1 MVNQIQ
7 TSLCFSWYDNKIW
20 YTQIL
25 TFCFYFHFS
34 KNSNILGI
42 WVVCKSSI
50 FLDVIIL
57 SMFVKLITPDQ
68 LCSRMRKWAWHLQ
81 TIYALLNISKTSLHW
96 CSFLVWGSCHVLV
109 AVLPKAYTK
118 WWVLTSSFCI
128 FNLIKVSLSNT
139 FSTLK
144 IIMLKNVTFFSHEQ
158 HSNTENILILIVHYD
173 CFTCLSN
180 FYKLFTASHAV

>member
-7 TSLCFSWYDNKIW
+7 TSLCFSWYDNKTW
-20 YTQIL
+20 YTQIP

-42 WVVCKSSI
+42 WAVCKSSI

-57 SMFVKLITPDQ
+57 SMFVKLTTPDQ
-68 LCSRMRKWAWHLQ
+68 PCMALTNHLCSVEHFQ
-81 TIYALLNISKTSLHW
+81 NIITLMQ
-96 CSFLVWGSCHVLV
+96 FSCLGELSYSRCY
-109 AVLPKAYTK
+109 VLPKAYTK

-158 HSNTENILILIVHYD
+158 HSNMENILILIAHYD

-180 FYKLFTASHAV
+180 FYKLFTASHAVI